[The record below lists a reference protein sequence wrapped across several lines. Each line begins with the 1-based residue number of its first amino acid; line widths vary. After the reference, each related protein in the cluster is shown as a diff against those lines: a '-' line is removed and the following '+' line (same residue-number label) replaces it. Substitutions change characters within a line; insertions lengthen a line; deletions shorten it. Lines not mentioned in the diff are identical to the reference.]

1 MKRKTVIIFSLS
13 FTAAFA
19 VFLIVIFNHLAE
31 EQIKKDKKFI
41 DTEMKPAII
50 FVKDFYEKNGYCPAE
65 SDFRHTNLQ
74 CKGRIDIH
82 IEGTTFK
89 DANYD
94 DFKKEIIIPK
104 NEYII
109 WIWRGEWAE
118 LYYSYTNKIYSNN
131 GIEGFKR

>member
-1 MKRKTVIIFSLS
+1 MKRKIIIICGLS

-65 SDFRHTNLQ
+65 LDFRHTNLQ

-89 DANYD
+89 DENYD

>member
-1 MKRKTVIIFSLS
+1 MKRKIIIICGLS
-13 FTAAFA
+13 FIAVLS
-19 VFLIVIFNHLAE
+19 VFLALNHLAE
-31 EQIKKDKKFI
+31 EQIKKDRNFI
-41 DTEMKPAII
+41 DNEMKPAII
-50 FVKDFYEKNGYCPAE
+50 FVKDFYEKNGYCPVE

-89 DANYD
+89 DENYD

>member
-50 FVKDFYEKNGYCPAE
+50 FVKDFYEKSGYCPAE

-82 IEGTTFK
+82 ISALSTSVLPQDIGLFKPVVKFQAAYGTVGVEHFSA
-89 DANYD
+89 D
-94 DFKKEIIIPK
+94 
-104 NEYII
+104 
-109 WIWRGEWAE
+109 
-118 LYYSYTNKIYSNN
+118 
-131 GIEGFKR
+131 

>member
-1 MKRKTVIIFSLS
+1 M
-13 FTAAFA
+13 
-19 VFLIVIFNHLAE
+19 IVIFNHLAE

-50 FVKDFYEKNGYCPAE
+50 FVKDFYKKSGYCPAE

-89 DANYD
+89 DENYD

-131 GIEGFKR
+131 GT